1 MAFSNENKLLGDN
14 TTYRINPNIKKFTLR
29 DLGFNTTNAG
39 NFLYERSL
47 DVNNPYG
54 NGIKIKITF
63 KADLSGFKMSIVTGN
78 GMQKVNIFKDDQHQ
92 SDVDQVRFILNNLI
106 EREVITQA

>member
-1 MAFSNENKLLGDN
+1 MAFAKENRLLGDN
-14 TTYRINPNIKKFTLR
+14 ITYKINPSVKKFTLR
-29 DLGFNTTNAG
+29 DLGFNDTNAG

-54 NGIKIKITF
+54 NGIRIKITF
-63 KADLSGFKMSIVTGN
+63 KNDLSGFKMSIVTGN
-78 GMQKVNIFKDDQHQ
+78 GMQKVNIFKDEKHK

-106 EREVITQA
+106 EREVIIEA